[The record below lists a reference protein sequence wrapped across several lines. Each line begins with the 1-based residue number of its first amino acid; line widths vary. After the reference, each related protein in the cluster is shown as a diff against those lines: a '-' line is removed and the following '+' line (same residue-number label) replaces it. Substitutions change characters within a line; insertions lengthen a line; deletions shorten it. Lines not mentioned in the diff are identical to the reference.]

1 MTPATGSVAP
11 MRVMFD
17 ASALTPRYAQ
27 EAGHERVQDLCAR
40 ATELLVTSH
49 CKAELAAALARRHH
63 EGVLSAVDYQRV
75 KVRLAQDFAD
85 MTRVPLDERVE
96 RQALAVLEREPVQGL
111 DAIQVASAR
120 VARADLFV
128 TADRR
133 QARLA
138 REIGVP
144 TECLLEELKGQA

>member
-1 MTPATGSVAP
+1 MMATHLAAP
-11 MRVMFD
+11 LRVMFD

-27 EAGHERVQDLCAR
+27 EPGHARVQALCAR

-63 EGVLSAVDYQRV
+63 EGVLSTADYQRV
-75 KVRLAQDFAD
+75 KARLAQDFAD
-85 MTRVPLDERVE
+85 MTLVPLDERVE
-96 RQALAVLEREPVQGL
+96 RQALAALERRPMPGM
-111 DAIQVASAR
+111 DAVQVASAR

-138 REIGVP
+138 RDMGVP
-144 TECLLEELKGQA
+144 TECLLDELKGHV

>member
-1 MTPATGSVAP
+1 MNPATGSVAP

-75 KVRLAQDFAD
+75 K
-85 MTRVPLDERVE
+85 
-96 RQALAVLEREPVQGL
+96 
-111 DAIQVASAR
+111 
-120 VARADLFV
+120 
-128 TADRR
+128 
-133 QARLA
+133 ARLA
-138 REIGVP
+138 PVSAGVTTADHDDVKFLRIP
-144 TECLLEELKGQA
+144 HHACPFNSSRRHSVGTPISRARRAWRRSAVTNKSARATRADAT

>member
-1 MTPATGSVAP
+1 MTAP
-11 MRVMFD
+11 HLAPSLRVMFD

-27 EAGHERVQDLCAR
+27 EPGHARVQDLCAR
-40 ATELLVTSH
+40 ATELLVASH

-63 EGVLSAVDYQRV
+63 EGVLSAADYQRV
-75 KVRLAQDFAD
+75 KARLAQDFAD
-85 MTRVPLDERVE
+85 MTLVPLDERVE
-96 RQALAVLEREPVQGL
+96 RQALEALERQPMHGM
-111 DAIQVASAR
+111 DAIQMASAR

-138 REIGVP
+138 RDMGVP
-144 TECLLEELKGQA
+144 TECLLDELKGHV